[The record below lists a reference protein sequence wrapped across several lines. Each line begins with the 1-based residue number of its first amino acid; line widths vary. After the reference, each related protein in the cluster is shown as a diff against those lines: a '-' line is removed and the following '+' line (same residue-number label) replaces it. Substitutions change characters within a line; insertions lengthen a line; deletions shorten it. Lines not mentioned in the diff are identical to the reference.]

1 MKEFFLEEKGLY
13 FRTNDFASNR
23 RTLVFIHGVSGS
35 SSAWV
40 AYEKELENDYN
51 MIFFDFRGHGK
62 SVKYKNYNDYAIDK
76 FSDDIEYL
84 LDYLKVKKCVLISHS
99 FAVFP
104 TLRFIEK
111 NKDKIDGVVFISS
124 YFALSKMKS
133 AMFAKML
140 FRFGILLTDLTNK
153 TKNLFLKSDNQKK
166 LKIGK
171 HLDYSRYKGSGD
183 WNVRRTIADVSNT
196 SLSVFLYTTLN
207 AYNFDGES
215 VLDKIDFPVVMIHG
229 EKDTIIPL
237 KYGISMSNKIKTA
250 KLFIL
255 KDIDHIVVL
264 NKPKEVLGIIKS
276 FMKEL
281 NSSEVSLRLRSET
294 S

>member
-23 RTLVFIHGVSGS
+23 KTLVFIHGVSGS

-40 AYEKELENDYN
+40 AYEKEFENDYN
-51 MIFFDFRGHGK
+51 IIFFDFRGHGK

-99 FAVFP
+99 FGVFP

-133 AMFAKML
+133 AMFAKIL

-196 SLSVFLYTTLN
+196 SLPVFLYTTLN

-229 EKDTIIPL
+229 KKDTIIPL

-264 NKPKEVLGIIKS
+264 NKPKEVLEIIKS

-281 NSSEVSLRLRSET
+281 K
-294 S
+294 

>member
-40 AYEKELENDYN
+40 AYEKEFENDYN
-51 MIFFDFRGHGK
+51 IIFFDFRGHGK

-99 FAVFP
+99 FGAFP

-111 NKDKIDGVVFISS
+111 NKDKINGVVFISS

-133 AMFAKML
+133 AMFAKIL

-153 TKNLFLKSDNQKK
+153 TKNLFFKSHNKK
-166 LKIGK
+166 RLEIGK

-215 VLDKIDFPVVMIHG
+215 VLDKIDFPVAMIHG
-229 EKDTIIPL
+229 KKDTIIPL

-264 NKPKEVLGIIKS
+264 NKPKEVLEIIKS

-281 NSSEVSLRLRSET
+281 K
-294 S
+294 

>member
-40 AYEKELENDYN
+40 AYEKEFENDYN
-51 MIFFDFRGHGK
+51 IIFFDFRGHGK

-99 FAVFP
+99 FGAFP

-111 NKDKIDGVVFISS
+111 NKDKINGVVFISS

-133 AMFAKML
+133 AMFAKIL

-153 TKNLFLKSDNQKK
+153 TKNLFFKLNNQKK
-166 LKIGK
+166 LEIGK
-171 HLDYSRYKGSGD
+171 HIDYSKHLGSGD
-183 WNVRRTIADVSNT
+183 WNIRRTIADVSNT

-215 VLDKIDFPVVMIHG
+215 VLDKIDFPVAMIHG
-229 EKDTIIPL
+229 KKDTIIPL

-264 NKPKEVLGIIKS
+264 NKPKEVLEIIKN
-276 FMKEL
+276 FVKEL
-281 NSSEVSLRLRSET
+281 K
-294 S
+294 